1 MNGCLLCRRGW
12 EFFFVEITKKAFSIV
27 FFLGVSNASDPVK
40 PSSKRRKHR
49 ARTSRRSNNNN
60 STSNNNS
67 VENSIMFL
75 EKFTGQC
82 KCGNVRFS
90 GRKLFYSFAC
100 HCDACRNAYEKQ
112 GKGFATPILGL
123 KMFTTVKCEK
133 ENSIETQT
141 YETKSSTIFGGVNR
155 MKCKSCETY
164 FGSRGFGLY
173 WVFEFMNQSLC
184 ADAKE
189 DEIVADFYLSDSK
202 RNELSL
208 PTRPHFS
215 NDWMCT
221 AMFVVYFLKS
231 VFFDSVQDVLSV
243 AFAENIREE
252 APCILL

>member
-1 MNGCLLCRRGW
+1 MALRRVCSWKSLLGSAN
-12 EFFFVEITKKAFSIV
+12 VET
-27 FFLGVSNASDPVK
+27 SDFP
-40 PSSKRRKHR
+40 
-49 ARTSRRSNNNN
+49 
-60 STSNNNS
+60 
-67 VENSIMFL
+67 VENC
-75 EKFTGQC
+75 FT
-82 KCGNVRFS
+82 RS
-90 GRKLFYSFAC
+90 PAI
-100 HCDACRNAYEKQ
+100 ATCRNAYEKQ

-123 KMFTTVKCEK
+123 KMFTTITCEK
-133 ENSIETQT
+133 EDSMDEQR
-141 YETKSSTIFGGVNR
+141 YETKSSTVFGGVNR

-189 DEIVADFYLSDSK
+189 EEIVADFYLSESK

-231 VFFDSVQDVLSV
+231 VFFDRVKTCCPSHLRKTWDVTK
-243 AFAENIREE
+243 A
-252 APCILL
+252 

>member
-1 MNGCLLCRRGW
+1 
-12 EFFFVEITKKAFSIV
+12 
-27 FFLGVSNASDPVK
+27 
-40 PSSKRRKHR
+40 
-49 ARTSRRSNNNN
+49 
-60 STSNNNS
+60 
-67 VENSIMFL
+67 
-75 EKFTGQC
+75 
-82 KCGNVRFS
+82 
-90 GRKLFYSFAC
+90 
-100 HCDACRNAYEKQ
+100 
-112 GKGFATPILGL
+112 
-123 KMFTTVKCEK
+123 
-133 ENSIETQT
+133 
-141 YETKSSTIFGGVNR
+141 

-208 PTRPHFS
+208 PARPHFS

-252 APCILL
+252 APFILL

>member
-1 MNGCLLCRRGW
+1 MGVRREKWCLLCRRGW
-12 EFFFVEITKKAFSIV
+12 KFFFVENAKKTFSIV
-27 FFLGVSNASDPVK
+27 FFPSVS
-40 PSSKRRKHR
+40 
-49 ARTSRRSNNNN
+49 RTHQIRSNPPQRE
-60 STSNNNS
+60 STPTREHREE
-67 VENSIMFL
+67 VILITVIVIVMFL

-90 GRKLFYSFAC
+90 GRKMFYSFAC
-100 HCDACRNAYEKQ
+100 HCDACRNAYKKQ

-123 KMFTTVKCEK
+123 KMFTTVNCEK
-133 ENSIETQT
+133 KDSIETQM
-141 YETKSSTIFGGVNR
+141 YETKSSTLVFGGVNR

-164 FGSRGFGLY
+164 FGSSGFGVY

-189 DEIVADFYLSDSK
+189 EEIVADFYLSESE
-202 RNELSL
+202 RSELSL

-221 AMFVVYFLKS
+221 AMFVFYFLKS

>member
-1 MNGCLLCRRGW
+1 
-12 EFFFVEITKKAFSIV
+12 
-27 FFLGVSNASDPVK
+27 
-40 PSSKRRKHR
+40 
-49 ARTSRRSNNNN
+49 
-60 STSNNNS
+60 
-67 VENSIMFL
+67 MFL

-90 GRKLFYSFAC
+90 GRKMFYSFAC
-100 HCDACRNAYEKQ
+100 HCDACRNAYKKQ

-123 KMFTTVKCEK
+123 KMFTTVNCEK
-133 ENSIETQT
+133 KDSIETQM
-141 YETKSSTIFGGVNR
+141 YETKSSTLVFGGVNR

-164 FGSRGFGLY
+164 FGSSGFGVY

-189 DEIVADFYLSDSK
+189 EKIVADFYLSESE
-202 RNELSL
+202 RSELSL

-221 AMFVVYFLKS
+221 AMFVFYFLKS